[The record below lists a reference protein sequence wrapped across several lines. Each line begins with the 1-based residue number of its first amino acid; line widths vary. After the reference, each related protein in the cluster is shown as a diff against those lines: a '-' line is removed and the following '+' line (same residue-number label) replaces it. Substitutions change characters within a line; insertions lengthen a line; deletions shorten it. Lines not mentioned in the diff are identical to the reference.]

1 MSDVKG
7 LIFDINENEI
17 MSHIEDGTL
26 SQFLKSWRNA
36 QSIKLAKEQQE
47 EPNIPLECVDG
58 SCPIALSEEY
68 EECGMDVVHSCAECP
83 YQPQVQ
89 SIVRTQSDRI
99 RNMSDEELARFII
112 VNVKDDVFP
121 FCKSLDNCC
130 EILDSGKTIPEE
142 MCLQCCVKFLQS
154 EVKEV

>member
-1 MSDVKG
+1 MSDAKG

-68 EECGMDVVHSCAECP
+68 EECGMDAVHSCAECP

-89 SIVRTQSDRI
+89 PIVR
-99 RNMSDEELARFII
+99 NVEEVAEEL
-112 VNVKDDVFP
+112 
-121 FCKSLDNCC
+121 
-130 EILDSGKTIPEE
+130 ETIYDGGTHDKQYWIDW
-142 MCLQCCVKFLQS
+142 LTG
-154 EVKEV
+154 KEV